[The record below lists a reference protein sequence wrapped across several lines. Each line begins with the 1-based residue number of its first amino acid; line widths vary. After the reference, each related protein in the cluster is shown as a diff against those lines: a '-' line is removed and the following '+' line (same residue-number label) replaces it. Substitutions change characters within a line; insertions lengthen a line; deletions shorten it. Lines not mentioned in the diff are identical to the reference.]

1 MITIVWSSL
10 EQHAAPLVLAL
21 IMPVLLI
28 TPLRL
33 TLPQI
38 IPLLITAKLH
48 LKITNISIQL
58 LSSSTHGYR
67 GHVIIIIIK
76 LVFTHTHLLQ
86 QLPTNVWTIA
96 IKLVIQIGVT

>member
-1 MITIVWSSL
+1 MFGPSFDRWSSL
-10 EQHAAPLVLAL
+10 EQHAAPVVLAL
-21 IMPVLLI
+21 IFPLL
-28 TPLRL
+28 L

-76 LVFTHTHLLQ
+76 LVFYSHSPFAAAADQCMDNRHQ
-86 QLPTNVWTIA
+86 ACNQN
-96 IKLVIQIGVT
+96 